1 MKILTSIAL
10 WHRVYKYSKSDQG
23 EFAYIKKS
31 IHQGDLVFDIGAH
44 KAGYLY
50 YMLQQ
55 AGKEGKVVGFEP
67 QTILHTYLQ
76 KIKKLFH
83 WDNVTI

>member
-55 AGKEGKVVGFEP
+55 AGKEGKVVGFG
-67 QTILHTYLQ
+67 TISE
-76 KIKKLFH
+76 IKESK
-83 WDNVTI
+83 DKTIQEFFRLR